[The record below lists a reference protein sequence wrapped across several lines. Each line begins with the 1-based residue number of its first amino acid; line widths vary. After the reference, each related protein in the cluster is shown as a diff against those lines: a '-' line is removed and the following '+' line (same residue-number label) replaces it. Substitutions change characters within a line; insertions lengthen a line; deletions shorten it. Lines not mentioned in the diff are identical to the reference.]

1 MSTDNFMLAVMKN
14 NNRTHYIYNIHMT
27 YSIFNKYIKYFV
39 IICNSYNIFIIYN
52 DSLIKL
58 T

>member
-27 YSIFNKYIKYFV
+27 YNIFNKYIKYFV
-39 IICNSYNIFIIYN
+39 IICNSYNIFIYTTIA
-52 DSLIKL
+52 
-58 T
+58 